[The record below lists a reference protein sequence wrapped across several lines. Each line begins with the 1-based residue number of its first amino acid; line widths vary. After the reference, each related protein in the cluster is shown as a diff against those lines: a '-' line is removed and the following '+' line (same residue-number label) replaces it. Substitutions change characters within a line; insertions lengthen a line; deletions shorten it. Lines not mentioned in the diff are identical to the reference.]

1 MDSIEDVGNIVIV
14 QVVTLGHSLDL
25 FQRERYVDVLFNI
38 FANKMYSFVVK
49 KNIIIKINSVYIC
62 QCI

>member
-49 KNIIIKINSVYIC
+49 KTL
-62 QCI
+62 